1 MAALQPQQQ
10 EQQQPAAAADPI
22 LAAMSA
28 KPGLKLELSRMMSGL
43 QVAKGFVSRGNLE
56 GAYKSVLNQGD
67 PALACMLLEAISS
80 RADAFEVNS
89 LEPLIKLTELLLGSG
104 QEQQANVGLNVLQL
118 VLKGPGQVVHDVCNA
133 PQPPGVDLSFETRR
147 SKCQLLKMALEGLG
161 LKLGVLSRSKG
172 QLGARAQMLAEEL
185 RRVVSVG

>member
-1 MAALQPQQQ
+1 
-10 EQQQPAAAADPI
+10 
-22 LAAMSA
+22 
-28 KPGLKLELSRMMSGL
+28 
-43 QVAKGFVSRGNLE
+43 
-56 GAYKSVLNQGD
+56 
-67 PALACMLLEAISS
+67 MLLEAISS